1 MKIIAALLLGVL
13 FALGLGVSGM
23 TRPEVVLGFLDFAGA
38 WNPALMFVM
47 CSAIPVFLIAWKL
60 RPGPRPLLGGAW
72 PDVVRHDIDRQVLLG
87 SALFGIGWGLAGV
100 CPGPAITILGRPT
113 PGAAV
118 FVACMLAG
126 MFAYRLLDARRAMQD
141 PA

>member
-1 MKIIAALLLGVL
+1 MKIIAALLLGVQ
-13 FALGLGVSGM
+13 FALGLGLSGM

-47 CSAIPVFLIAWKL
+47 CSAIPVFLVSWKL

-72 PDVVRHDIDRQVLLG
+72 PDVVRHDLDRQVLLG

-113 PGAAV
+113 AGAAI

-126 MFAYRLLDARRAMQD
+126 MFAYRLLDARRALQD

>member
-1 MKIIAALLLGVL
+1 MKIIAALLLGVV
-13 FALGLGVSGM
+13 FALGLGLSGM

-47 CSAIPVFLIAWKL
+47 CSAIPVFLVSWKL

-72 PDVVRHDIDRQVLLG
+72 PDVVRHDLDRQVLLG

-113 PGAAV
+113 AGAAI

>member
-1 MKIIAALLLGVL
+1 MKIIAALLLGVV
-13 FALGLGVSGM
+13 FALGLGLSGM

-47 CSAIPVFLIAWKL
+47 CSAIPVFLVSWKL

-72 PDVVRHDIDRQVLLG
+72 PDVVRHDLDRQVLLG
-87 SALFGIGWGLAGV
+87 SALFGIGWGLACV

-113 PGAAV
+113 AGAAI

>member
-1 MKIIAALLLGVL
+1 MKIIAALLLGVV
-13 FALGLGVSGM
+13 FALGLGLSGM

-47 CSAIPVFLIAWKL
+47 CSAIPVFLISWKL

-72 PDVVRHDIDRQVLLG
+72 PDVVRHDLDRQVLLG

-113 PGAAV
+113 AGAAI